1 MITKE
6 AYCEEHNLNYE
17 GIYLIHNDISIL
29 TSRCDLCEEE
39 FNIERKKDEDQEIK
53 LKNDE
58 NALKLLNTFEK
69 SNIPLRYRE
78 KDFDNYVCDNDENK
92 LNALKLIKN
101 NQVIGLGSGRA
112 ATSLVKSLA
121 KLIKLK
127 NYNIKGIPTSLQ
139 IKLVAEKAGIELI
152 QSDQV
157 NHIDIVFDGADQID
171 SEKYVIKGGGGAL
184 LRENIL
190 FSLANKVVV
199 MADKTKFVKNFTR
212 TVPIEIHPLAR
223 NTIINSI
230 KKLGGESKIRSLDRG
245 YPFFTENGNI
255 ILDCDFGTIKNPKTL
270 TQKIKLIPGVLESG
284 IFLRKP
290 DIIYKAKTNGKFEII

>member
-1 MITKE
+1 LSYDDAME
-6 AYCEEHNLNYE
+6 ALSS
-17 GIYLIHNDISIL
+17 D
-29 TSRCDLCEEE
+29 
-39 FNIERKKDEDQEIK
+39 
-53 LKNDE
+53 
-58 NALKLLNTFEK
+58 
-69 SNIPLRYRE
+69 
-78 KDFDNYVCDNDENK
+78 
-92 LNALKLIKN
+92 ALKLIKN

-171 SEKYVIKGGGGAL
+171 SQKYVIKGGGGAL

-212 TVPIEIHPLAR
+212 TVPVEIHPLAR
-223 NTIINSI
+223 NAIINSI
-230 KKLGGESKIRSLDRG
+230 KKLGGEYKIRSLDRG

-270 TQKIKLIPGVLESG
+270 TQKIKQIPGVLESG

>member
-1 MITKE
+1 MSYDGAME
-6 AYCEEHNLNYE
+6 ALS
-17 GIYLIHNDISIL
+17 NDAS
-29 TSRCDLCEEE
+29 
-39 FNIERKKDEDQEIK
+39 
-53 LKNDE
+53 
-58 NALKLLNTFEK
+58 
-69 SNIPLRYRE
+69 
-78 KDFDNYVCDNDENK
+78 
-92 LNALKLIKN
+92 KLIKN
-101 NQVIGLGSGRA
+101 NQIIGLGSGRA
-112 ATSLVKSLA
+112 ATMLVKSLA

-139 IKLVAEKAGIELI
+139 IKLVAEKAGIQLVE
-152 QSDQV
+152 SDQV

-171 SEKYVIKGGGGAL
+171 SQKYVIKGGGGAL

-190 FSLANKVVV
+190 FSLAKKVVV

-223 NTIINSI
+223 NSVTNSI

-255 ILDCDFGTIKNPKTL
+255 ILDCNFGTIKNPKAL
-270 TQKIKLIPGVLESG
+270 TQKIKQTAGVLESG